1 MFSPSFIKVKHG
13 TEDGTRTHRIRILF
27 RLIYLLL
34 YITIAMSNNIVILIN
49 AIIIYYNFGDIIHLT
64 RLGIF
69 VQVIFLNALNC
80 AYISSRRLFDN
91 WRLFGLILAYQEL
104 VGYWHYQSKH
114 LQIHHLILRFV

>member
-1 MFSPSFIKVKHG
+1 MEITTLLGRTSLSHAKPMSICLSAG

-34 YITIAMSNNIVILIN
+34 YLTRAMSNNIIILIN

-69 VQVIFLNALNC
+69 VQVIF
-80 AYISSRRLFDN
+80 
-91 WRLFGLILAYQEL
+91 
-104 VGYWHYQSKH
+104 
-114 LQIHHLILRFV
+114 